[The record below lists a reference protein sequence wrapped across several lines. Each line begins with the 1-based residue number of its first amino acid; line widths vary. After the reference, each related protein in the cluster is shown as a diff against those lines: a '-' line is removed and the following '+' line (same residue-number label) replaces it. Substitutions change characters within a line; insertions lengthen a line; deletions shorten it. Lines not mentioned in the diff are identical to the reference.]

1 MKIAFDA
8 SDLCTGRADGT
19 TRYTRELVSRL
30 PRLDSQSAWNFYGP
44 CVAPQD
50 TPNISWH
57 GSPFPAAW
65 TQVRFPLELLRDRP
79 DVLFVPIQQL
89 PILRPWNTKTVAVI
103 HDLAFHMYPEQF
115 RYKDWLLLHT
125 FTAQVAREADAII
138 AVSKATQEDI
148 ATYYGREKDVHV
160 IYHGIDH
167 GRFRV
172 PSSEEKAAG
181 KLAIQKAYPAI
192 TKPYILYVGQ
202 IQPRKN
208 IARLVEAFEM
218 LKEQGIQLVIA
229 GGHGWHQQPIL
240 DRIASSSKK
249 DSIVVTGAVAD
260 ELLPAL
266 YSNAEAF
273 VLPSLQEGFG
283 IPILEAAACGVPV
296 VTSNRSSMK
305 ELAQD
310 AFVLVDPEQASSI
323 AQGISHA
330 LHNTQEL
337 STKSIA
343 RAKEFSWDTT
353 AKQTLEVIK
362 EVAHI

>member
-19 TRYTRELVSRL
+19 TRYTTELVSRL
-30 PRLDSQSAWNFYGP
+30 PQLDTQSAWNFYGP
-44 CVAPQD
+44 CVAPQH

-57 GSPFPAAW
+57 ASPFPTAW
-65 TQVRFPLELLRDRP
+65 TQARFPLELLRDRP
-79 DVLFVPIQQL
+79 DVLFMPIQQL
-89 PILRPWNTKTVAVI
+89 PILRPWNMKTVAVI

-115 RYKDWLLLHT
+115 RYTDWLLLHT

-160 IYHGIDH
+160 VYHGIDH
-167 GRFRV
+167 DRFRIF
-172 PSSEEKAAG
+172 SSEEKAAG

-208 IARLVEAFEM
+208 IARLVEAFEL
-218 LKEQGIQLVIA
+218 LKEQDMQLVIA
-229 GGHGWHQQPIL
+229 GGPGRHQPPLI

-249 DSIVVTGAVAD
+249 DSIIVTGAVPD
-260 ELLPAL
+260 ELLPML
-266 YSNAEAF
+266 YTNASVF

-305 ELAQD
+305 ELTRD
-310 AFVLVDPEQASSI
+310 AFVLVDPEHSVSI
-323 AQGISHA
+323 AEGISHA
-330 LHNTQEL
+330 LHNAQVL
-337 STKSIA
+337 SAKGIA

-353 AKQTLEVIK
+353 ATQTLKIIK

>member
-19 TRYTRELVSRL
+19 TRYTKELVARL
-30 PRLDSQSAWNFYGP
+30 PQLDTQSTWNFYGP
-44 CVAPQD
+44 CVAPQH

-57 GSPFPAAW
+57 ASPFPAAW
-65 TQVRFPLELLRDRP
+65 TQLRLPVDLLRDRP
-79 DVLFVPIQQL
+79 DILFMPIQQL
-89 PILRPWNTKTVAVI
+89 PILRPWNTKTIAVV
-103 HDLAFHMYPEQF
+103 HDLAFHIYPEQF

-125 FTAQVAREADAII
+125 FTAQVVREADAII
-138 AVSKATQEDI
+138 AVSEATKQDI

-160 IYHGIDH
+160 VYHGIDH
-167 GRFRV
+167 DRFRV
-172 PSSEEKAAG
+172 FSQEEKDAG
-181 KLAIQKAYPAI
+181 KLAVQKAYPAI

-208 IARLVEAFEM
+208 IIRLVEAFEALHGQDM
-218 LKEQGIQLVIA
+218 QLVIA
-229 GGHGWHQQPIL
+229 GGHGWHQQPIM
-240 DRIASSSKK
+240 DRIAASSKK
-249 DSIVVTGAVAD
+249 DSIVVPGAVPD
-260 ELLPAL
+260 ELLPIL
-266 YSNAEAF
+266 YANASVF

-305 ELAQD
+305 ELAQN

-323 AQGISHA
+323 AEGISYA
-330 LHNTQEL
+330 LQNSQSL
-337 STKSIA
+337 STQSIA

-353 AKQTLEVIK
+353 AKQTLAVIK
-362 EVAHI
+362 EVAYI